1 MFVEYFNIAQTANYG
16 LTIYTPRGYA
26 QYEREKNRMV
36 MPKKAAHK
44 ESHRAMPREEQAR
57 QDLLLRLRRVEGQ
70 VRGVQKMVEDER
82 YCPDVL
88 AQMSAIHESLRAVE
102 RILMKDHLQHCAT
115 EALRSGDDK
124 QAQRTYNELTELFYR
139 HAR

>member
-1 MFVEYFNIAQTANYG
+1 MMKNKKTSKETHRVI
-16 LTIYTPRGYA
+16 PRD
-26 QYEREKNRMV
+26 
-36 MPKKAAHK
+36 
-44 ESHRAMPREEQAR
+44 SDAR
-57 QDLLLRLRRVEGQ
+57 QDLVVRLRRVEGQ
-70 VRGVQKMVEDER
+70 VRGVQKMVEEDR

-88 AQMSAIHESLRAVE
+88 VQMSAIHESLRAVE

>member
-1 MFVEYFNIAQTANYG
+1 
-16 LTIYTPRGYA
+16 
-26 QYEREKNRMV
+26 
-36 MPKKAAHK
+36 MPKKTERK
-44 ESHRAMPREEQAR
+44 EIHRAAPREVVSREN
-57 QDLLLRLRRVEGQ
+57 LLLRLRRVEGQ
-70 VRGVQKMVEDER
+70 VRGVQKMVEEER

-88 AQMSAIHESLRAVE
+88 VQMSAIHESLRAVE

>member
-1 MFVEYFNIAQTANYG
+1 MMTRKSG
-16 LTIYTPRGYA
+16 H
-26 QYEREKNRMV
+26 K
-36 MPKKAAHK
+36 HK
-44 ESHRAMPREEQAR
+44 EAHRAIPREAGAR

-88 AQMSAIHESLRAVE
+88 VQMSAIHESLRAVE
-102 RILMKDHLQHCAT
+102 RALMKDHLQHCTT
-115 EALRSGDDK
+115 EALRSGDAR
-124 QAQRTYNELTELFYR
+124 QAQRTYDELTELFYR

>member
-1 MFVEYFNIAQTANYG
+1 
-16 LTIYTPRGYA
+16 
-26 QYEREKNRMV
+26 
-36 MPKKAAHK
+36 MPKKTAHK
-44 ESHRAMPREEQAR
+44 NNEAHRSMPRAEDAR

-70 VRGVQKMVEDER
+70 VRGVQKMVEDDR

-88 AQMSAIHESLRAVE
+88 VQMSAIHESLRAVE

-115 EALRSGDDK
+115 QALRSGDAR
-124 QAQRTYNELTELFYR
+124 QAQRTYDELTELFYR

>member
-1 MFVEYFNIAQTANYG
+1 M
-16 LTIYTPRGYA
+16 
-26 QYEREKNRMV
+26 KK
-36 MPKKAAHK
+36 KKAAK
-44 ESHRAMPREEQAR
+44 ETHRVIPRDSDAR

-70 VRGVQKMVEDER
+70 VRGVQKMVEDDR

-88 AQMSAIHESLRAVE
+88 VQMSAIHESLRAVE

>member
-1 MFVEYFNIAQTANYG
+1 
-16 LTIYTPRGYA
+16 
-26 QYEREKNRMV
+26 
-36 MPKKAAHK
+36 MPKKAAH
-44 ESHRAMPREEQAR
+44 RATPREATSREN
-57 QDLLLRLRRVEGQ
+57 LLLRLRRVEGQ
-70 VRGVQKMVEDER
+70 VRGVQKMVEDDR

-88 AQMSAIHESLRAVE
+88 IQMSAIHESLGAVE

>member
-1 MFVEYFNIAQTANYG
+1 MTKKTAHS
-16 LTIYTPRGYA
+16 
-26 QYEREKNRMV
+26 
-36 MPKKAAHK
+36 HK
-44 ESHRAMPREEQAR
+44 TSHRAVPREDGVRE
-57 QDLLLRLRRVEGQ
+57 DLLLRLRRVEGQ
-70 VRGVQKMVEDER
+70 VRGVQKMVEEDR

-88 AQMSAIHESLRAVE
+88 VQMSAIHESLRAVE

>member
-1 MFVEYFNIAQTANYG
+1 M
-16 LTIYTPRGYA
+16 
-26 QYEREKNRMV
+26 
-36 MPKKAAHK
+36 KKKQKAHK
-44 ESHRAMPREEQAR
+44 ETHRTTSREPGPRE
-57 QDLLLRLRRVEGQ
+57 DLLLRLRRVEGQ
-70 VRGVQKMVEDER
+70 VRGVQKMVEGDR

-88 AQMSAIHESLRAVE
+88 VQMSAIHESLRAVE

>member
-1 MFVEYFNIAQTANYG
+1 MAI
-16 LTIYTPRGYA
+16 
-26 QYEREKNRMV
+26 
-36 MPKKAAHK
+36 PKTAAHK
-44 ESHRAMPREEQAR
+44 ESHRATPREEAAR

-88 AQMSAIHESLRAVE
+88 VQMSAIHESLRAVE

>member
-1 MFVEYFNIAQTANYG
+1 MAM
-16 LTIYTPRGYA
+16 L
-26 QYEREKNRMV
+26 
-36 MPKKAAHK
+36 KKAAHK
-44 ESHRAMPREEQAR
+44 ESHRAVPREEGAR

-88 AQMSAIHESLRAVE
+88 VQMAAIHESLRAVE

-115 EALRSGDDK
+115 QALRSGDAK
-124 QAQRTYNELTELFYR
+124 QAQRTYDELTELFYR

>member
-1 MFVEYFNIAQTANYG
+1 
-16 LTIYTPRGYA
+16 
-26 QYEREKNRMV
+26 
-36 MPKKAAHK
+36 MPHK
-44 ESHRAMPREEQAR
+44 SSNKPIRHAVHVDSGAK

-88 AQMSAIHESLRAVE
+88 MQMSAIHESLRSVE
-102 RILMKDHLQHCAT
+102 RILMKNHLEHCAT

-124 QAQRTYNELTELFYR
+124 KAQRTYQELTELFYK

>member
-1 MFVEYFNIAQTANYG
+1 M
-16 LTIYTPRGYA
+16 
-26 QYEREKNRMV
+26 KK
-36 MPKKAAHK
+36 KKASK
-44 ESHRAMPREEQAR
+44 ETHRAMPRDSRAR

-70 VRGVQKMVEDER
+70 VRGVQKMVEEDR

-88 AQMSAIHESLRAVE
+88 VQMSAIHESLRAVE